1 MKNHFISCTLGILSF
16 FFIPYFFIIPL
27 NGIDTLTINQKFN
40 VERILPVITATQ
52 IDKNMKLETIKAQT
66 IIARSDY
73 YRRLEEKES
82 LLDILKGLR
91 RDLEKKSFS
100 EWILDEKYERAVEET
115 RGEVLVRNYKLEL
128 LPYHQLSAGRTR
140 NGKEVLHSDKYKYL
154 KSVKCDRDKEA
165 DDYLSSF
172 YISQVDLPK
181 NLIVKKRDSVG
192 YVTEIRADDMVLEG
206 ETFSRELGL
215 ASSNFSIKRNK
226 NNICFLCKGKGHGL
240 GFSQYGGDQLAKNK
254 KTAEEILT
262 TYFADMQIVNVREI
276 K

>member
-40 VERILPVITATQ
+40 VEKILPVVTATQ

-100 EWILDEKYERAVEET
+100 EWILDEKYERAAEET

-154 KSVKCDRDKEA
+154 KSVKCDQDDKEA

-206 ETFSRELGL
+206 ETFMQRTG
-215 ASSNFSIKRNK
+215 A
-226 NNICFLCKGKGHGL
+226 
-240 GFSQYGGDQLAKNK
+240 GFFQ
-254 KTAEEILT
+254 
-262 TYFADMQIVNVREI
+262 F
-276 K
+276 

>member
-40 VERILPVITATQ
+40 VERILPVVTATQ

-100 EWILDEKYERAVEET
+100 EWILDEKYERAAEET
-115 RGEVLVRNYKLEL
+115 RG
-128 LPYHQLSAGRTR
+128 
-140 NGKEVLHSDKYKYL
+140 
-154 KSVKCDRDKEA
+154 
-165 DDYLSSF
+165 
-172 YISQVDLPK
+172 
-181 NLIVKKRDSVG
+181 
-192 YVTEIRADDMVLEG
+192 
-206 ETFSRELGL
+206 
-215 ASSNFSIKRNK
+215 
-226 NNICFLCKGKGHGL
+226 
-240 GFSQYGGDQLAKNK
+240 
-254 KTAEEILT
+254 
-262 TYFADMQIVNVREI
+262 
-276 K
+276 